1 MSPHPDAHTRQ
12 PGTEGGIEW
21 TRGRTLSGPQFPDV
35 DKKPS
40 VPTRPLPCP
49 SLTLTI
55 CDFLPTPSWR
65 ERGWT
70 GSCLRRWGCPEM
82 SLAALSPPWLAGHR
96 ARVATAAPPHWGG
109 HHRCREML
117 PAFCGL
123 HTSRVLGSLSRCG
136 RASWAPEQGCP
147 WGRGDLLRKAL
158 LAQSCPTLCNP
169 MDCCPPGSF
178 VHGFLQARTLEW
190 VALPFSGKELK
201 ISEHLSC

>member
-1 MSPHPDAHTRQ
+1 MCRQ
-12 PGTEGGIEW
+12 PGTEGRIER

-35 DKKPS
+35 DKKRS

-70 GSCLRRWGCPEM
+70 GSCLRGWGVPGDVPSCPQ
-82 SLAALSPPWLAGHR
+82 PPLAGR
-96 ARVATAAPPHWGG
+96 AHGQSGNCSPATLGWPPQVHQDAS
-109 HHRCREML
+109 CFL
-117 PAFCGL
+117 PAPHLSGHREPQQVWARKL
-123 HTSRVLGSLSRCG
+123 GTPAEVLG
-136 RASWAPEQGCP
+136 P
-147 WGRGDLLRKAL
+147 WGRGDLLRKVL

-190 VALPFSGKELK
+190 VAIPFSRKELK